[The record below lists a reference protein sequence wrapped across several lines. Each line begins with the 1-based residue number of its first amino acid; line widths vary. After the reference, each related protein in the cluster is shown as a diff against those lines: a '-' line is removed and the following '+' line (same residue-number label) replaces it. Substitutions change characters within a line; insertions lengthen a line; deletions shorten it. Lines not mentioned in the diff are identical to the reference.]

1 MDELNEAERKIIRK
15 LRVSDRLLE
24 LVDEA
29 ETGGLDVEKLLEL
42 VRGIVRFG
50 HSADGWTCPM
60 CGLSSE
66 QGSYYD
72 ARTGRRVGL

>member
-1 MDELNEAERKIIRK
+1 MRNRRTPPRPKQPDKCPK
-15 LRVSDRLLE
+15 CGS
-24 LVDEA
+24 
-29 ETGGLDVEKLLEL
+29 GL

-60 CGLSSE
+60 CGVNSE